1 MSLIALNYSMF
12 FFRLSELLVGAPF
25 YSDDLYPEQG
35 RVYVYENK
43 GNGNLVLS
51 HKLPTGGRKD
61 RWRANFGRALAPVGD
76 IDLDG
81 YQGMGNLRTSEKKFI
96 LLVIIHFL
104 VN

>member
-1 MSLIALNYSMF
+1 M
-12 FFRLSELLVGAPF
+12 
-25 YSDDLYPEQG
+25 
-35 RVYVYENK
+35 YVYENT

-61 RWRANFGRALAPVGD
+61 RWRANFGRALASVGD

-81 YQGMGNLRTSEKKFI
+81 YQGMGNLLTSDKKFFLLAII
-96 LLVIIHFL
+96 LFF